1 MSEENEKTIQQEYTD
16 DVSADLAAAI
26 AEVEG
31 AERGEDGK
39 FIAKETEKP
48 KEEPA
53 QEAEPV
59 KEIPPPP
66 QSWGESV
73 KANWATLPEDVRAS
87 ILKREA
93 DAHKEFTAPDGALRL
108 GREIKNII
116 APYEAQI
123 RAEGAT
129 PAQAVESLLNTA
141 YILRSGTPEQKRA
154 LILNTAKQ
162 YGVDLGSLQQEEEYV
177 DPTIAQLKAQVE
189 ELKRL
194 TDPNYIKSTLT
205 KEMEDAKTQADIVAF
220 ASDPANVHYQSVRP
234 MMKAMIE
241 SGAIDFKLPTGLE
254 KSQAQVL
261 KEAYDMACMANP
273 TIRSTLEA
281 AKAAEQEAK
290 RKQEVMAK
298 KRAASSV
305 TGSSAVPSNARATN
319 PKSSVEDDLRAAFDE
334 LETRV

>member
-26 AEVEG
+26 AQVEG

-39 FIAKETEKP
+39 FIAKETEEP
-48 KEEPA
+48 KEEPV
-53 QEAEPV
+53 QEAEPA

-141 YILRSGTPEQKRA
+141 YVLRSGTPEQKRA

-194 TDPNYIKSTLT
+194 ADPNYIKSTLT
-205 KEMEDAKTQADIVAF
+205 REMESTKIQSDIAAF
-220 ASDPANVHYQSVRP
+220 ASDPANVHFETVKPLMASILN
-234 MMKAMIE
+234 A
-241 SGAIDFKLPTGLE
+241 G
-254 KSQAQVL
+254 QARDL

>member
-1 MSEENEKTIQQEYTD
+1 MSEENEKTIQKEYTD

-39 FIAKETEKP
+39 FIAKETEDP

-141 YILRSGTPEQKRA
+141 YILRSGTPEQKKA

-194 TDPNYIKSTLT
+194 ADPNYIKSTLT
-205 KEMEDAKTQADIVAF
+205 REMESTKIQSDIAAF
-220 ASDPANVHYQSVRP
+220 ASDPANVHFETVKPLMASILN
-234 MMKAMIE
+234 A
-241 SGAIDFKLPTGLE
+241 G
-254 KSQAQVL
+254 QARDL

>member
-1 MSEENEKTIQQEYTD
+1 MSEDNEKTIQQEYTD

-39 FIAKETEKP
+39 FVAKD
-48 KEEPA
+48 KEEETAPVEPVA
-53 QEAEPV
+53 AEPV

-73 KANWATLPEDVRAS
+73 KQSWASLPDDVRAS

-108 GREIKNII
+108 GREVKEIVT
-116 APYEAQI
+116 PYMAQI
-123 RAEGAT
+123 QAEGAT
-129 PAQAVESLLNTA
+129 APQAIASLLNTA
-141 YILRSGTPEQKRA
+141 HILRTGTPEQKKA

-162 YGVDLGSLQQEEEYV
+162 FGVDIGAVQEEQEYV
-177 DPTIAQLKAQVE
+177 DPTIAQLKSQVE

-194 TDPNYIKSTLT
+194 ADPNYIRSTLT
-205 KEMEDAKTQADIVAF
+205 KEMESTKIQSDIAAF
-220 ASDPANVHYQSVRP
+220 ASNSANVHFETVKPLMASILN
-234 MMKAMIE
+234 A
-241 SGAIDFKLPTGLE
+241 G
-254 KSQAQVL
+254 QAKDL

-281 AKAAEQEAK
+281 AKAAETEAK
-290 RKQEVMAK
+290 RKQEIMAK

-305 TGSSAVPSNARATN
+305 TGSSAVPSNAKATN
-319 PKSSVEDDLRAAFDE
+319 PKSSVEDDLRAVFDE

>member
-39 FIAKETEKP
+39 FIAKETEEP
-48 KEEPA
+48 KEELV
-53 QEAEPV
+53 QKAEPV
-59 KEIPPPP
+59 KEIHPPP

-73 KANWATLPEDVRAS
+73 KANWANLPEDVRAS

-141 YILRSGTPEQKRA
+141 YILRSGTPEQKKS

-194 TDPNYIKSTLT
+194 ADPNYIRSTLT
-205 KEMEDAKTQADIVAF
+205 REMESTKIQSDIAAF
-220 ASDPANVHYQSVRP
+220 ASDPANVHFETVKPLMASILN
-234 MMKAMIE
+234 A
-241 SGAIDFKLPTGLE
+241 G
-254 KSQAQVL
+254 QARDL